1 MKWHKMVNMVGV
13 GAALLGGAMVLSAG
27 AANVVS
33 TSLVDG
39 APGSVLI
46 FLSLD
51 VSSGASTQIRITDIS
66 GGAGNGPCASQDPS
80 EPCEPDAATT
90 SHKVRL
96 NFGCRASKGSCADVN
111 TEESFTSHQT
121 RVFDLVADLGMGSD
135 FPCLDG
141 QGFAIAFI
149 EDKDGNLVADDK
161 LIGSYVV
168 TAADGSIVASNAIA
182 VQHNQLANGVLLGSP
197 VAGIGPRVIFSTA
210 PAGTVGTDY
219 VGLPTVNHGDF
230 RADAN
235 TEIILL
241 NLEDVSRTVQLYAW
255 NQHEK
260 IFSKQHTFRCWER
273 RHIAG
278 DTPFVT
284 AANST
289 DNQDGFIDS
298 RLQSGNSS
306 WGSDQYGS
314 LKVYTVNTADGT
326 VASSLLGALREVN
339 EGVPS
344 LRNLFHSTTGFPS
357 VNVQVE

>member
-1 MKWHKMVNMVGV
+1 MKWHKMVNMAGV

-33 TSLVDG
+33 TTLVDG

-51 VSSGASTQIRITDIS
+51 ISSGASTQIRITDIS
-66 GGAGNGPCASQDPS
+66 GGAGNGPCASQNPS
-80 EPCEPDAATT
+80 NPCEPDGFTT

-111 TEESFTSHQT
+111 TEEPFTSHQT
-121 RVFDLVADLGMGSD
+121 RVFDLVNDLGLD
-135 FPCLDG
+135 TNFPCLDG

-149 EDKDGNLVADDK
+149 EDANGNLVSDDK

-168 TAADGSIVASNAIA
+168 TTADGTVASNAIA

-197 VAGIGPRVIFSTA
+197 TPGIGPRVNFSTA
-210 PAGTVGTDY
+210 AAGGSDY
-219 VGLPTVNHGDF
+219 VGLPTVLHGDF

-273 RHIAG
+273 RHIGG
-278 DTPFVT
+278 DDPFVT
-284 AANST
+284 AANAT

-298 RLQSGNSS
+298 RLQTGNSL
-306 WGSDQYGS
+306 WGSDVYGS
-314 LKVYTVNTADGT
+314 LKVYTVDTATGLP
-326 VASSLLGALREVN
+326 ASSLIGALRELN
-339 EGVPS
+339 DGVPS
-344 LRNLFHSTTGFPS
+344 LRNLFHSTSGFPS
-357 VNVQVE
+357 VIVQVE